1 MSNYV
6 YVLIDT
12 QENEIIGIYSDILS
26 AKKVAI
32 KKINHW
38 WNGSQ
43 EYAELY
49 SEALKEIDETMS
61 TDFGFYAEEIIHCER
76 YQINKTY

>member
-32 KKINHW
+32 EKINHW
-38 WNGSQ
+38 WDGDQ
-43 EYAELY
+43 EYTELY
-49 SEALKEIDETMS
+49 SEALREINETMS
-61 TDFGFYAEEIIHCER
+61 NYGFYAGEIIQCER